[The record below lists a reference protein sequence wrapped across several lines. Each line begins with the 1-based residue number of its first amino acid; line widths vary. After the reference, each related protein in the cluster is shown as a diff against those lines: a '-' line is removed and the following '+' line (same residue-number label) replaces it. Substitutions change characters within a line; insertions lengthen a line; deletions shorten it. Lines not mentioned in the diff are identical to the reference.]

1 MIDKLQVSME
11 ELMPIIKEQLAK
23 GNTVRFSPRGTSM
36 LPMLRQ
42 GRDSVLLSPLPKQLK
57 KYDVVLYQRT
67 GGAYVLHRI
76 VAVGDTITCLGD
88 NQLDLE
94 WGLRQHQM
102 IGLVTKFYRDGKEHS
117 VEELP
122 YRMYVVLWYQMRR
135 GKRFIRRYMRKIK
148 RIARTIL
155 R

>member
-1 MIDKLQVSME
+1 MIDKLMVSMD
-11 ELMPIIKEQLAK
+11 ELIPIIREQLSA
-23 GNTVRFSPRGTSM
+23 GLSVRFAPRGTSM

-67 GGAYVLHRI
+67 NGAYVMHRI

-102 IGLVTKFYRDGKEHS
+102 IGIVTKFYRDGREHS
-117 VEELP
+117 VEEWP
-122 YRMYVVLWYQMRR
+122 YRIYVVLWYQVRR
-135 GKRFIRRYMRKIK
+135 GKRYVRRCIQTIK
-148 RIARTIL
+148 NVVKNQFH
-155 R
+155 